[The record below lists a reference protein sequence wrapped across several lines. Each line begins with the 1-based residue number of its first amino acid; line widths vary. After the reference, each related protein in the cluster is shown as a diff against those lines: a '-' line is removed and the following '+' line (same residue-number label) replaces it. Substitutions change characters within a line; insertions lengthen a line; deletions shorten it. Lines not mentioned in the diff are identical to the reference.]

1 MFGFI
6 SSQLYFFF
14 SLFSNP
20 AAKSGPPLSIDW
32 NYEELNVLTVDD
44 YESARSTEYPRV
56 GAELLV
62 PPKIREQIIKK
73 HTNATE
79 EEIKTTK
86 AEMKK
91 IREERQMSFA
101 LQEFETLV
109 IIKQSMGRKLKR
121 LRKRL
126 KQKKS
131 AQKSTKNKTD
141 ECSETLGESDELDAE
156 DGQEYTTSE
165 PTSADMAT

>member
-1 MFGFI
+1 M
-6 SSQLYFFF
+6 
-14 SLFSNP
+14 
-20 AAKSGPPLSIDW
+20 
-32 NYEELNVLTVDD
+32 
-44 YESARSTEYPRV
+44 

-131 AQKSTKNKTD
+131 SAQKSTTNETD
-141 ECSETLGESDELDAE
+141 ECSETLRESDELHAE

-165 PTSADMAT
+165 PTFADMAT